1 MPYRLAIAVFLLGAG
16 FSLLAYSQEA
26 TPAAPQATP
35 AKPEPA
41 KPAPAKPAPA
51 KPAKPEAEKPT
62 QPSITSTA
70 YGDWALRCR
79 EGSEGA
85 AHLCEISETIEAQ
98 DRAGPIAKISVGRPN
113 PGGALQAVII
123 LPNNV
128 SFPSSVH
135 IRSDENDKWGFEL
148 NWLRC
153 IPGGC
158 FAGATLSDATVAHW
172 RGLDTIGSIIFR
184 DAAGD
189 EISLPITFHG
199 FGQALDALNKS

>member
-1 MPYRLAIAVFLLGAG
+1 MPHRLAIVVFLLGAG
-16 FSLLAYSQEA
+16 FSLPAYAQQA
-26 TPAAPQATP
+26 TPAAPQAAP
-35 AKPEPA
+35 AS
-41 KPAPAKPAPA
+41 PAPANPPPAKT
-51 KPAKPEAEKPT
+51 KPAKPVAEKSA
-62 QPSITSTA
+62 QPPVTSTS

-79 EGSEGA
+79 AGGAGEVA
-85 AHLCEISETIEAQ
+85 AHLCEISQTIEAQ
-98 DRAGPIAKISVGRPN
+98 DQSGPIAKISVGRPS
-113 PGGALQAVII
+113 PGGALHGMII

-128 SFPSSVH
+128 AFPSSVH
-135 IRSDENDKWGFEL
+135 VRTDENDKWGLEF

-158 FAGATLSDATVAHW
+158 FAEAELTDATVAHW
-172 RGLDTIGSIIFR
+172 HGLDSIGSIVFR

>member
-1 MPYRLAIAVFLLGAG
+1 MSYRLAIIVFFLGAG
-16 FSLLAYSQEA
+16 FSLPAYSQA
-26 TPAAPQATP
+26 TTPAAPQAAP
-35 AKPEPA
+35 ASPEPA
-41 KPAPAKPAPA
+41 KPPPAKAKPAP
-51 KPAKPEAEKPT
+51 
-62 QPSITSTA
+62 SVTSTS

-79 EGSEGA
+79 QGSAGEA
-85 AHLCEISETIEAQ
+85 ATHLCEISQTIEAQ
-98 DRAGPIAKISVGRPN
+98 DQSGPIAKISVGRPS
-113 PGGALQAVII
+113 PGGALHGMII

-135 IRSDENDKWGFEL
+135 IRTDENDKWGLEF

-158 FAGATLSDATVAHW
+158 FAEAELSDATIAHW
-172 RGLDTIGSIIFR
+172 HGLDSIGSIIFR

>member
-16 FSLLAYSQEA
+16 FSLPAYSQQT
-26 TPAAPQATP
+26 TPAAPP
-35 AKPEPA
+35 AAPA
-41 KPAPAKPAPA
+41 SPAPVKT
-51 KPAKPEAEKPT
+51 KPAKPVAEKSA
-62 QPSITSTA
+62 QPAITSTS

-79 EGSEGA
+79 QASAGEAS
-85 AHLCEISETIEAQ
+85 HLCEISQTIEAQ
-98 DRAGPIAKISVGRPN
+98 DQSGPIAKISVGRPS
-113 PGGALQAVII
+113 PGGGLHGMII

-135 IRSDENDKWGFEL
+135 VRTDENDKWGLEF

-158 FAGATLSDATVAHW
+158 FAEAELTDATIAHW
-172 RGLDTIGSIIFR
+172 HGLDLIGSIVFR

>member
-16 FSLLAYSQEA
+16 FSLPAYSQET

-35 AKPEPA
+35 ANPEPA
-41 KPAPAKPAPA
+41 KPPAKTKTKPPAA
-51 KPAKPEAEKPT
+51 
-62 QPSITSTA
+62 QPSVTSTS

-79 EGSEGA
+79 QGSAGEA
-85 AHLCEISETIEAQ
+85 ATHFCEISETIEAQ
-98 DRAGPIAKISVGRPN
+98 DQSGPIAKISVGRPN
-113 PGGALQAVII
+113 ADATLHAVII

-135 IRSDENDKWGFEL
+135 IRTDANDKWGLEL

-158 FAGATLSDATVAHW
+158 FAEAELSDAAVVHW
-172 RGLDTIGSIIFR
+172 HGLDTIGSIIFR